1 MKKIKTIFL
10 VLIGLSIF
18 GYVGENFLF
27 EEELNEYSYEPTSLD
42 DLYEQLEPKSEKKDI
57 EITEYPIEIY
67 ENLNVIE
74 SLYCFIDDSMTKS
87 ELLTVSEKCGL
98 WTYSDVDISE
108 ETGKETGRE
117 FVFISEYSSTGNGYT
132 DNERYR
138 FTSDNIFCVFSN
150 GKLASATYQFYGG
163 GEHFPYP
170 YRIVHSPRGLRI
182 HSLVETEPLYKYM
195 VCDITSNI
203 IGTDSAIDAFSEYRG
218 LDK

>member
-1 MKKIKTIFL
+1 MLISWWNKKRKEKWDKML
-10 VLIGLSIF
+10 KE
-18 GYVGENFLF
+18 YVNA
-27 EEELNEYSYEPTSLD
+27 
-42 DLYEQLEPKSEKKDI
+42 PKSD
-57 EITEYPIEIY
+57 Y
-67 ENLNVIE
+67 
-74 SLYCFIDDSMTKS
+74 
-87 ELLTVSEKCGL
+87 
-98 WTYSDVDISE
+98 
-108 ETGKETGRE
+108 
-117 FVFISEYSSTGNGYT
+117 GN
-132 DNERYR
+132 
-138 FTSDNIFCVFSN
+138 CKQLSN